1 MSNMCASPD
10 IIKILE
16 GENDKLKYL
25 VLSASDEDEEIIKAS
40 GGALCMVL
48 SASEKCIPKVFEVRN
63 LLVGV
68 KKSGLQ
74 SKLPCVKPYQN
85 KIVSL

>member
-1 MSNMCASPD
+1 MANMCASPD

-25 VLSASDEDEEIIKAS
+25 FLSTSDEDEEIIKAS

-48 SASEKCIPKVFEVRN
+48 SASEKCISKVFQVRN
-63 LLVGV
+63 LLVGY
-68 KKSGLQ
+68 KKKVLYCT
-74 SKLPCVKPYQN
+74 L
-85 KIVSL
+85 